1 MLPWGGPAAQA
12 KAPVKVDII
21 DIFATYPFYDC
32 GCVMDF
38 GSGFLLGSTLA

>member
-21 DIFATYPFYDC
+21 DILLPLIPSMIAGVLWILGVAF
-32 GCVMDF
+32 
-38 GSGFLLGSTLA
+38 FLGRR